1 MMMGNNNSIQKKSN
15 GSSST
20 RNKRELQIDLLQTA
34 PVQQFKEKAQ
44 PLAQDFNAYVSTV
57 IEAREI
63 TQSYEQGL
71 EKNSHL
77 LAKATKKLHKEQ
89 GLIECYENAH
99 QEVQNIIGKLESI
112 LIGNVQDFDASAY
125 EGLKSQIKNLLYL
138 KGPEESEAGID
149 DCNSGISQIAKR
161 PRLNGLSFDNSVDIQ
176 QMSDILRLAN
186 AESVKAYDRYK
197 KALNDSESL
206 RETLHHSSMKMDEIR
221 EKLQMKQKEKK
232 EALQNSA
239 VISQKKVLDDINI
252 ALENIL
258 GESDLSDCPSVDGR
272 VR

>member
-1 MMMGNNNSIQKKSN
+1 MMMGNNNSIQKNSN
-15 GSSST
+15 GST
-20 RNKRELQIDLLQTA
+20 RNKRELQIDLQTA
-34 PVQQFKEKAQ
+34 PIQQFKEKAQ

-63 TQSYEQGL
+63 TQSYERGL
-71 EKNSHL
+71 EKSSHL

-89 GLIECYENAH
+89 GLIECYENTH

-125 EGLKSQIKNLLYL
+125 ESLKSQIKNLLYL

-161 PRLNGLSFDNSVDIQ
+161 PRLNGLSVDNFVDVQ

-232 EALQNSA
+232 EALQNPA

-258 GESDLSDCPSVDGR
+258 EESDLSDCPSVDGR